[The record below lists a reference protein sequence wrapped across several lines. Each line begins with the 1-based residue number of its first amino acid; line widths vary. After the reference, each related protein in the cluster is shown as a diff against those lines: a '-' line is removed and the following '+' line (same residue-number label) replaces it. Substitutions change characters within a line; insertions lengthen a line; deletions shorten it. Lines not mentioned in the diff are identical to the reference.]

1 MEKPAYSYAA
11 NAILSAYNVISR
23 SRRYEQGIPL
33 AIDIVAINAFCE
45 QYDLPVER
53 WIFNEC
59 IFAMDNL
66 FLDEAQK
73 RQSMKT

>member
-1 MEKPAYSYAA
+1 MIEKPEYSYTA
-11 NAILSAYNVISR
+11 NAILSAYNVIAR

-33 AIDIVAINAFCE
+33 ALDIASINAFSE
-45 QYDLPVER
+45 QYELPVEH

-73 RQSMKT
+73 HQSNG